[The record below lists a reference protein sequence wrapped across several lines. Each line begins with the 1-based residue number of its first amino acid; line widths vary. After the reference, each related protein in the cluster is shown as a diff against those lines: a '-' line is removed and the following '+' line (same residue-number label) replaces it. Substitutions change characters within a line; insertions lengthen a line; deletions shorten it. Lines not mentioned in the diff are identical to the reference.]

1 MKRIVLAGL
10 IFSLPF
16 LAMAEIIVGDVNG
29 RVEIMKPGSSAWEPV
44 STGDSLTRNSTIST
58 GFNSR
63 VQLKVN
69 EASQVDLKPMTRLKI
84 EEAVAQSGGD
94 QTTRL
99 FMGSGRIR
107 ASVKRNEG
115 SSHMF
120 QVRTPVATAAVRG
133 TGFTLSPRNLEVTEG
148 SVRFSVGS
156 YTFSIPKQQKS
167 RVAVINGEDGLLNPT
182 DQALKDRQVNPQA
195 GPEMT
200 PGGGGGSGRTGY
212 VNIIMY

>member
-1 MKRIVLAGL
+1 MKRIVLTSL
-10 IFSLPF
+10 LLTLPF
-16 LAMAEIIVGDVNG
+16 LAMAEIVVGDVSG
-29 RVEIMKPGSSAWEPV
+29 KVEIMRPGASSWEAV
-44 STGDSLTRNSTIST
+44 DTGEALPRNSTIST

-107 ASVKRNEG
+107 ANVKRNEG
-115 SSHMF
+115 SSHSF

-133 TGFTLSPRNLEVTEG
+133 TSFSLDPRNLQVSEG
-148 SVRFSVGS
+148 FVRFTIGS
-156 YTFSIPKQQKS
+156 YSFKIPMNQSS
-167 RVAVINGEDGLLNPT
+167 RVTMVNGEDGLETPL
-182 DQALKDRQVNPQA
+182 DQALKDRRVNPRA
-195 GPEMT
+195 GLETT
-200 PGGGGGSGRTGY
+200 PGAGGDTGKTGY
-212 VNIIMY
+212 VNINMY